1 MLVLASL
8 TTSGLLTTPRAG
20 LVTMGTGKVDPKA
33 PNAKAAARL
42 ARGEALAGQGGFNVA
57 KRAPKRSERKAARSG
72 KGFGG
77 GGTGLNYDRVAV
89 AEKECVCGSG
99 ETYGVCCGPE
109 HAAGGGND
117 VERVMRARYAAF
129 AQRQPDF
136 LMRTTH
142 PEGEEWNSDTAA
154 WKKELLGFTD
164 SFFFAGLKVGEV
176 KTLGDDKASVKFT
189 ANLVRKE
196 GVIPFDLEETSEFV
210 RGADGNWLYT
220 HGDVEMT
227 QSTLEG
233 NKEVEDGLKS
243 HEELNAAEE

>member
-1 MLVLASL
+1 ML
-8 TTSGLLTTPRAG
+8 RAG
-20 LVTMGTGKVDPKA
+20 
-33 PNAKAAARL
+33 
-42 ARGEALAGQGGFNVA
+42 
-57 KRAPKRSERKAARSG
+57 
-72 KGFGG
+72 
-77 GGTGLNYDRVAV
+77 
-89 AEKECVCGSG
+89 
-99 ETYGVCCGPE
+99 
-109 HAAGGGND
+109 HAAGGGTD

-243 HEELNAAEE
+243 HEELNAEGE

>member
-1 MLVLASL
+1 MHKRRRIAH
-8 TTSGLLTTPRAG
+8 
-20 LVTMGTGKVDPKA
+20 
-33 PNAKAAARL
+33 AAA
-42 ARGEALAGQGGFNVA
+42 EAVEPT
-57 KRAPKRSERKAARSG
+57 R
-72 KGFGG
+72 
-77 GGTGLNYDRVAV
+77 D
-89 AEKECVCGSG
+89 
-99 ETYGVCCGPE
+99 
-109 HAAGGGND
+109 GNK
-117 VERVMRARYAAF
+117 VTVRARYAAF

-210 RGADGNWLYT
+210 RGFDFTIL
-220 HGDVEMT
+220 
-227 QSTLEG
+227 S
-233 NKEVEDGLKS
+233 
-243 HEELNAAEE
+243 

>member
-1 MLVLASL
+1 M
-8 TTSGLLTTPRAG
+8 
-20 LVTMGTGKVDPKA
+20 
-33 PNAKAAARL
+33 
-42 ARGEALAGQGGFNVA
+42 
-57 KRAPKRSERKAARSG
+57 
-72 KGFGG
+72 
-77 GGTGLNYDRVAV
+77 
-89 AEKECVCGSG
+89 CGSG

-189 ANLVRKE
+189 VNLVRKE

-243 HEELNAAEE
+243 HEELNAEE